1 MSAVGHV
8 LGKKFRRLLPVMVEG
23 KFFKRIGNC
32 FKQLFTF
39 LDRKI
44 GYGCRCILWR
54 HTKTKENQVMFFPF
68 SHSVGCNLKYIS
80 DELIRRQAPVEIWW
94 SVTNPL
100 TARIDAAEIV
110 AKNYEVN
117 ENVLRLAGG
126 HRVFGKKLEEW
137 ISEEETAK
145 ASSGEASSGETF
157 SEQERSKNGGKDST
171 RISSGEAPSREELL
185 AAGEIRKVEAFLE
198 EHVHFVKTNTYEYFE
213 AAAASKVL
221 FTNSLLGD
229 KFYPFPVRK
238 DQVVVETW
246 HGSLGIKRFDPAHY
260 NTNVTWPIAAARTGK
275 LTTQIISNSSFEDGV
290 FRETFW
296 KETPILKYGH
306 ARNDIFFPQSEQVRS
321 YLKQRFCKD
330 NGLSE
335 DTKFALYA
343 PTFRD
348 DHNFAVYDLN
358 AEQTLNALRKRFG
371 GEWKLLLRY
380 HDNDK
385 GGEAKK
391 NTVKS
396 CDVIDVTKYPDMQ
409 SLLAFTDV
417 GITDY
422 SSWIYDYVLL
432 RKPGFLFAM
441 DRSKYDNERGFYF
454 RLEDTPFPVSTD
466 SDELEE
472 SILSFDEEL
481 FRKRVTE
488 FLSDKG
494 CMDDGD
500 ASVRIADQVMEWTG
514 KS

>member
-1 MSAVGHV
+1 M

-32 FKQLFTF
+32 FKQFFTF

-110 AKNYEVN
+110 SKNYEVN

-137 ISEEETAK
+137 LSEN
-145 ASSGEASSGETF
+145 GE
-157 SEQERSKNGGKDST
+157 KDSA
-171 RISSGEAPSREELL
+171 RISSGEAPSRKELL

-198 EHVHFVKTNTYEYFE
+198 EHVHFIKTNTYEYFE

-260 NTNVTWPIAAARTGK
+260 NTNVSWPIAAARTGK

>member
-32 FKQLFTF
+32 FKQFFTF

-110 AKNYEVN
+110 SKNYEVN
-117 ENVLRLAGG
+117 EHVLRLAGG

-137 ISEEETAK
+137 ISE
-145 ASSGEASSGETF
+145 
-157 SEQERSKNGGKDST
+157 NGGKDSA

-185 AAGEIRKVEAFLE
+185 AAGEIRKIEAFIE
-198 EHVHFVKTNTYEYFE
+198 EHVHFIKTNTYEYFE
-213 AAAASKVL
+213 AAASSKVL

-238 DQVVVETW
+238 DQVVAETW

-260 NTNVTWPIAAARTGK
+260 NTNVSWPIAAARTGK

-441 DRSKYDNERGFYF
+441 DRSEYDNERGFYF

-481 FRKRVTE
+481 FQKRVTE

>member
-1 MSAVGHV
+1 
-8 LGKKFRRLLPVMVEG
+8 MVEG

-32 FKQLFTF
+32 FKQFFTF

-44 GYGCRCILWR
+44 GYGCRFVLWR

-110 AKNYEVN
+110 SKNHKVN

-126 HRVFGKKLEEW
+126 HRVCGKKLEEW
-137 ISEEETAK
+137 L
-145 ASSGEASSGETF
+145 
-157 SEQERSKNGGKDST
+157 SEQETAGK
-171 RISSGEAPSREELL
+171 APSKQEAAVKAPSKEELM
-185 AAGEIRKVEAFLE
+185 AAREIRKIEAFIE
-198 EHVHFVKTNTYEYFE
+198 EHVHFIKTNTYEYFE

-238 DQVVVETW
+238 DQVVAETW

-260 NTNVTWPIAAARTGK
+260 NTNVSWPIAAARTGR
-275 LTTQIISNSSFEDGV
+275 LTTQIISNSSFEDAV

-306 ARNDIFFPQSEQVRS
+306 ARNDIFFPQSEQLRS

-335 DTKFALYA
+335 ETKFALYA

-358 AEQTLNALRKRFG
+358 AEQTLSALRKRFG

-385 GGEAKK
+385 GGEARK

>member
-1 MSAVGHV
+1 
-8 LGKKFRRLLPVMVEG
+8 MVEG
-23 KFFKRIGNC
+23 KFCKRIGNC
-32 FKQLFTF
+32 FKQFFTF

-110 AKNYEVN
+110 SKNYEVN

-126 HRVFGKKLEEW
+126 HRVVGKKLEEW
-137 ISEEETAK
+137 L
-145 ASSGEASSGETF
+145 
-157 SEQERSKNGGKDST
+157 SEQETVVK
-171 RISSGEAPSREELL
+171 APSKEELM
-185 AAGEIRKVEAFLE
+185 AAREIRKIEAFIE
-198 EHVHFVKTNTYEYFE
+198 EHVHFIKTNTYEYFE

-306 ARNDIFFPQSEQVRS
+306 ARNDIFFPQSEQLRS

>member
-1 MSAVGHV
+1 
-8 LGKKFRRLLPVMVEG
+8 MVEG

-32 FKQLFTF
+32 FKQFFTF

-110 AKNYEVN
+110 SKNYEVN

-137 ISEEETAK
+137 L
-145 ASSGEASSGETF
+145 
-157 SEQERSKNGGKDST
+157 SEQETVVK
-171 RISSGEAPSREELL
+171 APSKEELM
-185 AAGEIRKVEAFLE
+185 AAREIRKIEAFIE
-198 EHVHFVKTNTYEYFE
+198 EHVHFIKTNTYEYFE

-306 ARNDIFFPQSEQVRS
+306 ARNDIFFPQSDQLRS

-454 RLEDTPFPVSTD
+454 RLEDTPFPVSTA
-466 SDELEE
+466 SDALEE
-472 SILSFDEEL
+472 SILSCDEEL

>member
-32 FKQLFTF
+32 FKQFFTF

-54 HTKTKENQVMFFPF
+54 HTKTRENQVMFFPF

-100 TARIDAAEIV
+100 TTRIDAAEIV
-110 AKNYEVN
+110 SKNYEVN
-117 ENVLRLAGG
+117 EHVLRLAGG

-137 ISEEETAK
+137 L
-145 ASSGEASSGETF
+145 
-157 SEQERSKNGGKDST
+157 SEQEAAVK
-171 RISSGEAPSREELL
+171 APSKEELM
-185 AAGEIRKVEAFLE
+185 AAREIRKIEAFIE
-198 EHVHFVKTNTYEYFE
+198 EHVHFIKTNTYEYFE

-385 GGEAKK
+385 GGEDKK

>member
-32 FKQLFTF
+32 FKQFFTF

-94 SVTNPL
+94 SVMNPL

-137 ISEEETAK
+137 ISEEETTK
-145 ASSGEASSGETF
+145 APSGKTF
-157 SEQERSKNGGKDST
+157 SEQELSENGGKDSA

-198 EHVHFVKTNTYEYFE
+198 EHVHFIKTNTYEYFE
-213 AAAASKVL
+213 AAASSKVL

-238 DQVVVETW
+238 DQVVAETW

-260 NTNVTWPIAAARTGK
+260 NTNVSWPIAAARTGK

>member
-1 MSAVGHV
+1 M

-32 FKQLFTF
+32 FKQFFTF

-44 GYGCRCILWR
+44 GYGCRCVLWR

-137 ISEEETAK
+137 ISEN
-145 ASSGEASSGETF
+145 SGKDSDKITSGET
-157 SEQERSKNGGKDST
+157 
-171 RISSGEAPSREELL
+171 PSREELL
-185 AAGEIRKVEAFLE
+185 AAREIRKIEAFIE
-198 EHVHFVKTNTYEYFE
+198 EHVHFIKTNTYEYFE
-213 AAAASKVL
+213 AAASSKVL

-246 HGSLGIKRFDPAHY
+246 HGSLGIKRFDPTHY

-481 FRKRVTE
+481 FQKRVTE

>member
-1 MSAVGHV
+1 
-8 LGKKFRRLLPVMVEG
+8 MVEG

-32 FKQLFTF
+32 FKQFFTF

-44 GYGCRCILWR
+44 GYGCRCILLR

-110 AKNYEVN
+110 SKNYEVN

-137 ISEEETAK
+137 L
-145 ASSGEASSGETF
+145 
-157 SEQERSKNGGKDST
+157 SEQETVVK
-171 RISSGEAPSREELL
+171 APSKEELM
-185 AAGEIRKVEAFLE
+185 AAREIRKIEAFIE
-198 EHVHFVKTNTYEYFE
+198 EHVHFIKTNTYEYFE

-306 ARNDIFFPQSEQVRS
+306 ARNDIFFPQSEQLRS

>member
-1 MSAVGHV
+1 M
-8 LGKKFRRLLPVMVEG
+8 
-23 KFFKRIGNC
+23 
-32 FKQLFTF
+32 
-39 LDRKI
+39 
-44 GYGCRCILWR
+44 
-54 HTKTKENQVMFFPF
+54 
-68 SHSVGCNLKYIS
+68 
-80 DELIRRQAPVEIWW
+80 
-94 SVTNPL
+94 
-100 TARIDAAEIV
+100 
-110 AKNYEVN
+110 
-117 ENVLRLAGG
+117 
-126 HRVFGKKLEEW
+126 
-137 ISEEETAK
+137 
-145 ASSGEASSGETF
+145 
-157 SEQERSKNGGKDST
+157 
-171 RISSGEAPSREELL
+171 
-185 AAGEIRKVEAFLE
+185 
-198 EHVHFVKTNTYEYFE
+198 
-213 AAAASKVL
+213 
-221 FTNSLLGD
+221 
-229 KFYPFPVRK
+229 
-238 DQVVVETW
+238 
-246 HGSLGIKRFDPAHY
+246 
-260 NTNVTWPIAAARTGK
+260 
-275 LTTQIISNSSFEDGV
+275 
-290 FRETFW
+290 
-296 KETPILKYGH
+296 
-306 ARNDIFFPQSEQVRS
+306 
-321 YLKQRFCKD
+321 
-330 NGLSE
+330 
-335 DTKFALYA
+335 
-343 PTFRD
+343 
-348 DHNFAVYDLN
+348 YDLN

-385 GGEAKK
+385 GGEDKK

>member
-1 MSAVGHV
+1 
-8 LGKKFRRLLPVMVEG
+8 
-23 KFFKRIGNC
+23 
-32 FKQLFTF
+32 
-39 LDRKI
+39 
-44 GYGCRCILWR
+44 
-54 HTKTKENQVMFFPF
+54 MFFPF

-110 AKNYEVN
+110 SKNYEVN
-117 ENVLRLAGG
+117 EHVLRLAGG

-137 ISEEETAK
+137 ISE
-145 ASSGEASSGETF
+145 
-157 SEQERSKNGGKDST
+157 NGGKDSA

-185 AAGEIRKVEAFLE
+185 AAGEIRKIEAFIE
-198 EHVHFVKTNTYEYFE
+198 EHVHFIKTNTYEYFE
-213 AAAASKVL
+213 AAASSKVL

-238 DQVVVETW
+238 DQVVAETW

-260 NTNVTWPIAAARTGK
+260 NTNVSWPIAAARTGK

-441 DRSKYDNERGFYF
+441 DRSEYDNERGFYF

-481 FRKRVTE
+481 FQKRVTE

>member
-1 MSAVGHV
+1 M
-8 LGKKFRRLLPVMVEG
+8 
-23 KFFKRIGNC
+23 
-32 FKQLFTF
+32 
-39 LDRKI
+39 
-44 GYGCRCILWR
+44 
-54 HTKTKENQVMFFPF
+54 
-68 SHSVGCNLKYIS
+68 
-80 DELIRRQAPVEIWW
+80 
-94 SVTNPL
+94 
-100 TARIDAAEIV
+100 
-110 AKNYEVN
+110 
-117 ENVLRLAGG
+117 
-126 HRVFGKKLEEW
+126 
-137 ISEEETAK
+137 
-145 ASSGEASSGETF
+145 
-157 SEQERSKNGGKDST
+157 
-171 RISSGEAPSREELL
+171 
-185 AAGEIRKVEAFLE
+185 
-198 EHVHFVKTNTYEYFE
+198 
-213 AAAASKVL
+213 L

-260 NTNVTWPIAAARTGK
+260 NTNVSWPIAAARTGK

-296 KETPILKYGH
+296 KETSILKYGH

-472 SILSFDEEL
+472 TILSFDEEL

>member
-32 FKQLFTF
+32 FKQFFTF

-110 AKNYEVN
+110 SKNYEVN

-145 ASSGEASSGETF
+145 ASSGEA
-157 SEQERSKNGGKDST
+157 
-171 RISSGEAPSREELL
+171 PSREELM
-185 AAGEIRKVEAFLE
+185 AAREIRKIEAFIE
-198 EHVHFVKTNTYEYFE
+198 EHVHFIKTNTYEYFE
-213 AAAASKVL
+213 AAASSKVL

-260 NTNVTWPIAAARTGK
+260 NTNVSWPIAAARTGK

>member
-1 MSAVGHV
+1 M

-32 FKQLFTF
+32 FKQFFTF

-54 HTKTKENQVMFFPF
+54 HTKTKENQVMFFLF

-110 AKNYEVN
+110 SKNYEVN
-117 ENVLRLAGG
+117 EHVLRLAGG

-137 ISEEETAK
+137 L
-145 ASSGEASSGETF
+145 
-157 SEQERSKNGGKDST
+157 SEQEAAVK
-171 RISSGEAPSREELL
+171 APSKEELM
-185 AAGEIRKVEAFLE
+185 AAREIRKIEAFIE
-198 EHVHFVKTNTYEYFE
+198 EHVHFIKTNTYEYFE

-306 ARNDIFFPQSEQVRS
+306 ARNDIFFPQSEQLRS

-385 GGEAKK
+385 GGEAGK

-454 RLEDTPFPVSTD
+454 RLEDTPFPGATD

>member
-1 MSAVGHV
+1 M

-32 FKQLFTF
+32 FKQFFTF

-100 TARIDAAEIV
+100 TTRIDAAEIV
-110 AKNYEVN
+110 SKNYEVN
-117 ENVLRLAGG
+117 EHVLRLAGG

-137 ISEEETAK
+137 L
-145 ASSGEASSGETF
+145 
-157 SEQERSKNGGKDST
+157 SEQEAAVK
-171 RISSGEAPSREELL
+171 APSKEELM
-185 AAGEIRKVEAFLE
+185 AAREIRKIEAFLE
-198 EHVHFVKTNTYEYFE
+198 EHVHFIKTNTYEYFE

-306 ARNDIFFPQSEQVRS
+306 ARNDIFFPQSEQMRS

-385 GGEAKK
+385 GGEDKK

>member
-32 FKQLFTF
+32 FKQFFTF

-80 DELIRRQAPVEIWW
+80 DELIRRQAPVEMWW
-94 SVTNPL
+94 SVTNTL

-110 AKNYEVN
+110 SKNYEVN

-137 ISEEETAK
+137 L
-145 ASSGEASSGETF
+145 
-157 SEQERSKNGGKDST
+157 SEQETVVKPPSK
-171 RISSGEAPSREELL
+171 EELM
-185 AAGEIRKVEAFLE
+185 AAREIRKIEAFIE
-198 EHVHFVKTNTYEYFE
+198 EHVHFIKTNTYEYFE

-229 KFYPFPVRK
+229 KFYPFPVCK

>member
-1 MSAVGHV
+1 M

-32 FKQLFTF
+32 FKQFFTF

-100 TARIDAAEIV
+100 TTRIDAAEIV
-110 AKNYEVN
+110 SKNYEVN

-137 ISEEETAK
+137 L
-145 ASSGEASSGETF
+145 
-157 SEQERSKNGGKDST
+157 SEQEAAVK
-171 RISSGEAPSREELL
+171 APSKEELM
-185 AAGEIRKVEAFLE
+185 AAREIRKIEAFLE
-198 EHVHFVKTNTYEYFE
+198 EHVHFIKPNTYEYFE

-385 GGEAKK
+385 GGEDKK

-472 SILSFDEEL
+472 SILSFDEKL

>member
-1 MSAVGHV
+1 
-8 LGKKFRRLLPVMVEG
+8 
-23 KFFKRIGNC
+23 
-32 FKQLFTF
+32 
-39 LDRKI
+39 
-44 GYGCRCILWR
+44 
-54 HTKTKENQVMFFPF
+54 MFFPF

-110 AKNYEVN
+110 SKNYEVN

-137 ISEEETAK
+137 ISEEETAR
-145 ASSGEASSGETF
+145 ASSGKAF
-157 SEQERSKNGGKDST
+157 SEQELSENGGKDST
-171 RISSGEAPSREELL
+171 RISSGEAPSKEELM
-185 AAGEIRKVEAFLE
+185 AAREIRKVEAFLE
-198 EHVHFVKTNTYEYFE
+198 EHVHFIKTNTYEYFE

-229 KFYPFPVRK
+229 KFYPFPIRK

-472 SILSFDEEL
+472 TILSFDEEL
-481 FRKRVTE
+481 FQKRVTE

>member
-1 MSAVGHV
+1 M

-32 FKQLFTF
+32 FKQFFTF

-110 AKNYEVN
+110 SKNYEVN

-137 ISEEETAK
+137 L
-145 ASSGEASSGETF
+145 
-157 SEQERSKNGGKDST
+157 SEQEAVVK
-171 RISSGEAPSREELL
+171 APSKEELM

-198 EHVHFVKTNTYEYFE
+198 EHVHFIKTNTYEYFE

-321 YLKQRFCKD
+321 YLKQRFCKE

-385 GGEAKK
+385 GGEDKK

>member
-1 MSAVGHV
+1 M

-32 FKQLFTF
+32 FKQFFTF

-100 TARIDAAEIV
+100 TTRIDAAEIV
-110 AKNYEVN
+110 SKNYEVN

-137 ISEEETAK
+137 L
-145 ASSGEASSGETF
+145 
-157 SEQERSKNGGKDST
+157 SEQEAAVK
-171 RISSGEAPSREELL
+171 APSKEELM
-185 AAGEIRKVEAFLE
+185 AAREIRKIEAFIE
-198 EHVHFVKTNTYEYFE
+198 EHVHFIKTNTYEYFE
-213 AAAASKVL
+213 AAATSKVL

-385 GGEAKK
+385 GGEDKK

>member
-32 FKQLFTF
+32 FKQFFTF

-110 AKNYEVN
+110 SKNYEVN
-117 ENVLRLAGG
+117 EHVLRLAGG

-137 ISEEETAK
+137 L
-145 ASSGEASSGETF
+145 
-157 SEQERSKNGGKDST
+157 SEQEAAVK
-171 RISSGEAPSREELL
+171 APSKEELM
-185 AAGEIRKVEAFLE
+185 AAREIRKIEAFIE
-198 EHVHFVKTNTYEYFE
+198 EHVHFIKTNTYEYFE

-306 ARNDIFFPQSEQVRS
+306 ARNDIFFPQSEQLRS

-358 AEQTLNALRKRFG
+358 AEQTLSALRKRFG

-385 GGEAKK
+385 GGEAGK